1 VEGAKE
7 ERAPRFSLNKTIAIL
22 FLPFYQIW
30 RADTWTP
37 VTLCPQMDQ
46 DPLNCFKLPQ
56 REVKGIFFFK
66 KKERGKGLLASQA
79 KGVREGCHWRRYGQ
93 IHSCSYPN
101 PNNYYPLLTLPIPT
115 HIPNE

>member
-1 VEGAKE
+1 MHVRLLERGADASRWKEASRVRPGGASRGGWRDVEGAKE

-37 VTLCPQMDQ
+37 VTLCPHMDQ

-56 REVKGIFFFK
+56 REVEMAMGT
-66 KKERGKGLLASQA
+66 RNPST
-79 KGVREGCHWRRYGQ
+79 RRV
-93 IHSCSYPN
+93 
-101 PNNYYPLLTLPIPT
+101 LPDK
-115 HIPNE
+115 